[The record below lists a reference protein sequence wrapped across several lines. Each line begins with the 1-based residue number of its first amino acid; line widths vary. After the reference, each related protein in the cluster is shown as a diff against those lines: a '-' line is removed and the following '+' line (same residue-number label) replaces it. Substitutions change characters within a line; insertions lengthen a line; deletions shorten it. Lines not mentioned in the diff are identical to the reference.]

1 MGSQAA
7 RKDPPRPEL
16 PPVAPSGLARA
27 TGAMPLDP
35 LIAVLSRAA
44 ERSAP
49 AAADSPPSKASG

>member
-16 PPVAPSGLARA
+16 PADAPFPTPRA

-35 LIAVLSRAA
+35 LVAVLSRAA

-49 AAADSPPSKASG
+49 AAADGPPSKASG